1 MVRAQT
7 PSPDQLESRRL
18 KNREYMRKVRQ
29 RQRRQLQEM
38 ESTVQQL
45 EGQYVELCQQ
55 ATSAAQNAEV
65 IVHERPEG
73 QDQDY
78 TEVVMITKRLGAEKL
93 LLQTA
98 LKQKAEWRRQFQ
110 RILDFEAS
118 SVTSTPGFQA
128 TFNFQLDSVDEAE
141 AAEVFGFHPLTEWD
155 FTRTLLDNKQDIR
168 LVAAR
173 LLQASEFDEMNGT
186 RTHRMQAFDWDIV
199 QRVEGSVM
207 EFVFTKNFVGLD
219 VLDILQKTWV
229 NNMQLAEFKKIK
241 AETRCLRVLQQV
253 NPNAFVFVRD
263 VGSPSEISIFRSV
276 FTRFLVE
283 STAQVHPFD
292 SDEDLTGTGYV
303 LGTQSVDT
311 HCPQHPTE
319 EESSGKVA
327 WADLTLSIEA
337 LDVVNPSTGE
347 TFQHIRWIGR
357 TDYCSEEHALRDA
370 ADTLQSMLRW
380 EMLMVAPALNLVS
393 LSQH

>member
-229 NNMQLAEFKKIK
+229 N
-241 AETRCLRVLQQV
+241 
-253 NPNAFVFVRD
+253 PNAFVFVRD